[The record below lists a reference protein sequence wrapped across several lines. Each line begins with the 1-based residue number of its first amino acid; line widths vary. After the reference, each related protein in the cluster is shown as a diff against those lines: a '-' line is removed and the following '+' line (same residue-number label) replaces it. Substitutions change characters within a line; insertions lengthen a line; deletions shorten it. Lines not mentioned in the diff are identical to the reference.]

1 VLLRSDGDAVIVIGQ
16 ASHAWLSGQLA
27 RVWGNPDTGV
37 APPEPYDEV
46 CLAAEQHDVGMSE
59 WDLAPTLDPGTGRP
73 HDFLALPIDIH
84 LRLWTAAPQ
93 RMFTQSRY
101 AALLVSLHG
110 TALYERRDLTRLDA
124 ARAAA
129 VRAYLSGQRTLQE
142 RLAEEVGA
150 DRGELERAQRLILA
164 LDALSLALCLGWDA
178 RELERVPAAG
188 GEEFGVA
195 WEPAGERSGTLSPWP
210 FGGRERVVGRCE
222 GRRLEGRYEDEPALH
237 AALERAPR
245 VGLEFELT
253 PG

>member
-1 VLLRSDGDAVIVIGQ
+1 MLLRSDGDAVIVIGQ

-101 AALLVSLHG
+101 AALL
-110 TALYERRDLTRLDA
+110 
-124 ARAAA
+124 
-129 VRAYLSGQRTLQE
+129 
-142 RLAEEVGA
+142 
-150 DRGELERAQRLILA
+150 
-164 LDALSLALCLGWDA
+164 LSLI
-178 RELERVPAAG
+178 
-188 GEEFGVA
+188 
-195 WEPAGERSGTLSPWP
+195 
-210 FGGRERVVGRCE
+210 
-222 GRRLEGRYEDEPALH
+222 H
-237 AALERAPR
+237 I
-245 VGLEFELT
+245 
-253 PG
+253 